1 MKISSEAGELQIDV
15 YSRFLFRFWGFM
27 FIAAGLVFLMPML
40 VQYQLHCE
48 DKGYNKANQCVLRTS
63 FLKIYNKNIV
73 LGELKSAAVSNFEGR
88 ANTIFYCLLLN
99 TSEGYIKI
107 PNINSKKNLD
117 IVYVAEAVENYIKR
131 SMDKSINIPKV
142 ESWWSYL
149 KVAIFPLLGF
159 GSLLFRLITI
169 NFSKKTKTATI
180 AAKNLINTHE
190 TKIALSDVEK
200 IIMEEHGQNH
210 KEYSLALILKNGE
223 HIDLPGVHDSSLK
236 QIEDLAQKIKPFLG
250 GSLGEKKLKK

>member
-27 FIAAGLVFLMPML
+27 FIAAGLVFLLPML
-40 VQYQLHCE
+40 VQYQIHCD
-48 DKGYNKANQCVLRTS
+48 DKGYNKANQCILRTS
-63 FLKIYNKNIV
+63 FLKIVNKNIS
-73 LGELKSAAVSNFEGR
+73 LGELKSATVSNFEGR

-107 PNINSKKNLD
+107 PNINSKKNMD
-117 IVYVAEAVENYIKR
+117 IVYIAETIEKYIKT
-131 SMDKSINIPKV
+131 SMDKSTNIPKV

-169 NFSKKTKTATI
+169 NFSKKTKTVRI

-190 TKIALSDVEK
+190 TKIAFCDVEK
-200 IIMEEHGQNH
+200 IIIEEHGQNH
-210 KEYSLALILKNGE
+210 KEYSLALLLKNGD
-223 HIDLPGVHDSSLK
+223 HIELPGLHDSSLK
-236 QIEDLAQKIKPFLG
+236 QIEEIAEKITPFLAA
-250 GSLGEKKLKK
+250 SLGEKN